1 MSMERIKEARE
12 ALFAQLL
19 ADMEKGGMDWQKQWS
34 FPAPHNP
41 KTGTVYRG
49 RNALMLTF
57 YMRAHGL
64 DDPRFMTFN
73 QAKGEG
79 YRVAKGCHSYPIEKW
94 MKIAFDR
101 REPDKRIRQPRTPK
115 EWKAVE
121 ADPNMDF
128 KFVVV
133 GSWNLFNAKD
143 IEGIAPYEPPQGI
156 VGESELIDFLVDNSP
171 CKVEERSGD
180 TACYIPAIDTIVIPE
195 RAQFASD
202 LSMGRVLLHEQSHAT
217 GAADRLDRA
226 MNGRF
231 GSEEYAR
238 EELTAELSSLFTA
251 NELGLSLPALG
262 RDDSLGKSDYWQ
274 NHVAYLASWSKGFD
288 NPVSELMQAAS
299 RAGGASDYLMDK
311 CFGEPLARMRSRDSP
326 ARHEQRVVEASKT
339 VVLSGSAPKRAASPR
354 SLDGD
359 LRAAAESGR
368 AQRHLS
374 FRRDLSVSKD

>member
-1 MSMERIKEARE
+1 MK
-12 ALFAQLL
+12 
-19 ADMEKGGMDWQKQWS
+19 
-34 FPAPHNP
+34 
-41 KTGTVYRG
+41 
-49 RNALMLTF
+49 
-57 YMRAHGL
+57 
-64 DDPRFMTFN
+64 
-73 QAKGEG
+73 
-79 YRVAKGCHSYPIEKW
+79 VAYDK
-94 MKIAFDR
+94 
-101 REPDKRIRQPRTPK
+101 REPDKRIKQPRTPK
-115 EWKAVE
+115 EWEAVE

-128 KFVVV
+128 RFVVV

-171 CKVEERSGD
+171 CRVEEREGD
-180 TACYIPAIDTIVIPE
+180 EACYIPARDAIIVPE
-195 RAQFASD
+195 RFQFASE

-217 GAADRLDRA
+217 GSADRLNRA

-251 NELGLSLPALG
+251 NELGLSLPSLG

-274 NHVAYLASWSKGFD
+274 NHVAYLTSWSKDFD

-299 RAGGASDYLMDK
+299 RAGSASDYLMGK
-311 CFGEPLARMRSRDSP
+311 CFGEPLAKMRSRDAP
-326 ARHEQRVVEASKT
+326 VQQARRVVEVRKA
-339 VVLSGSAPKRAASPR
+339 VALSGDAPKRAASSR

-368 AQRHLS
+368 AQRQLS
-374 FRRDLSVSKD
+374 FQREPLIGKD